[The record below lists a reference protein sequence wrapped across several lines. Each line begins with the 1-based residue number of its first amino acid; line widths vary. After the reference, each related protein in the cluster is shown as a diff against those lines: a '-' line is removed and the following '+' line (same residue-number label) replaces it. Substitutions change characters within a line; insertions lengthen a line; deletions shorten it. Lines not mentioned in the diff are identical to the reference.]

1 MRSTGVTH
9 DDSRLHDVFAS
20 PLVFSVM
27 AALTGSV
34 ELEFRTLRRV
44 LQCESAALSG
54 AINALRAAHCVKV
67 RKETLGD
74 FSQSWVCATLQG
86 DDAFVAHLNALE
98 EIASGRA

>member
-1 MRSTGVTH
+1 MRSTGVTYG
-9 DDSRLHDVFAS
+9 DSRLDDVFAS

-44 LQCESAALSG
+44 SQCESAALSG

-67 RKETLGD
+67 REETLGD
-74 FSQSWVCATLQG
+74 FAQSWVYATSQG
-86 DDAFVAHLNALE
+86 DDTFSAHLNALE